1 MSATTTTASP
11 DPKHAVGSLRGLSI
25 VLPCFNE
32 AENLPD
38 VLRHATDAAERCA
51 LAHEIIVVDDG
62 STDETLAAAGA
73 AIARDPRIRLIV
85 HAHNR
90 GQGVALRSG
99 IGAAQQPWV
108 LLIDADQQFD
118 VGELEGFLP
127 VVPSAD
133 VVVGWR
139 ILAQGP
145 VTRRATTA
153 LWNRF
158 VRTAFDVPARD
169 AECGF
174 RLARRELLQSLDL
187 RTSRGLFGAE
197 LLVRSRTAGARIAE
211 VPVHHRA
218 RVAGRQTGPGRR
230 LGARTLRELADL
242 RRPRGKG
249 PARPRGGSPLH
260 RHGW

>member
-1 MSATTTTASP
+1 MSATTVPTP
-11 DPKHAVGSLRGLSI
+11 DPKHAVDALRGLTI

-38 VLRHATDAAERCA
+38 VLRSASDAAERCA
-51 LAHEIIVVDDG
+51 VTHEIIVVDDG
-62 STDETLAAAGA
+62 STDETVAVAGA
-73 AIARDPRIRLIV
+73 ATARDPRIRLIV

-90 GQGVALRSG
+90 GHGVALRSG
-99 IGAAQQPWV
+99 IAAAQQPWV

-118 VGELEGFLP
+118 VGELESFLP
-127 VVPSAD
+127 IAPSAD

-139 ILAQGP
+139 IAPHGP
-145 VTRRATTA
+145 ATRRATTA

-158 VRTAFDVPARD
+158 VRTAFDVPVRD

-187 RTSRGLFGAE
+187 RTSGGLFGAE
-197 LLVRSRTAGARIAE
+197 LLVKSRAVGARIAE

-230 LGARTLRELADL
+230 LGPRTLRELADL
-242 RRPRGKG
+242 RRPRGDG
-249 PARPRGGSPLH
+249 PARPLGI
-260 RHGW
+260 